1 MCNLKGIE
9 KAKMMM
15 NEKVNLMNE
24 KVNCSIKLED
34 DDIQLE
40 RNKTPKQV
48 SFISVTLASEASY
61 FRKFKTRYLNHR

>member
-1 MCNLKGIE
+1 
-9 KAKMMM
+9 
-15 NEKVNLMNE
+15 MNE
-24 KVNCSIKLED
+24 KVNCYIKHED

-61 FRKFKTRYLNHR
+61 FRKFKTRHLKHT